1 MAVRGR
7 RPGPRKPLLVLGV
20 TLGLAATLA
29 TTTSGAA
36 AAPVGLGAATAFG
49 VLAGT
54 GVTSTGLTVIN
65 GDLGSCPTLAIT
77 GFGPGVVSG
86 TIHAGGPTA
95 CDAKT
100 DLDAA
105 YAATVALPATTTYLG
120 PTDLGGLTLTAGVYN
135 SPTSF
140 GIGGTLTLDALG
152 DPNAVFVFQAGTT
165 LITSANTTV
174 ALVGGAQACN
184 VSWQVGS
191 SATLGLGST
200 FKGSVL
206 AHTSITAGAG
216 ISVEGRLLA
225 RGGAVTLDSDT
236 VTVPEC
242 ATGALT
248 LAQTSSGGTALVEG
262 SPVAMPVT
270 TVSDTRS
277 GASRSWT
284 VTVTVSD
291 LETGDG
297 ASIPGSDITVA
308 QSGSFTDGDGTVGG
322 PGLVSAT
329 DVTLGAVYT
338 YTPTA
343 TLAPQ
348 GAITAG
354 TYTGTVTQTVA

>member
-1 MAVRGR
+1 M
-7 RPGPRKPLLVLGV
+7 
-20 TLGLAATLA
+20 LGLAATLA

-65 GDLGSCPTLAIT
+65 GDLGSCPTRPS
-77 GFGPGVVSG
+77 PGSARG
-86 TIHAGGPTA
+86 WSTARSTPAARRPAGQA
-95 CDAKT
+95 
-100 DLDAA
+100 DLDSA
-105 YAATVALPATTTYLG
+105 YAATVALAATTTYLG

-225 RGGAVTLDSDT
+225 HGGAVTLDSDT
-236 VTVPEC
+236 VTVP
-242 ATGALT
+242 G
-248 LAQTSSGGTALVEG
+248 V
-262 SPVAMPVT
+262 
-270 TVSDTRS
+270 RH
-277 GASRSWT
+277 RR
-284 VTVTVSD
+284 SD
-291 LETGDG
+291 L
-297 ASIPGSDITVA
+297 
-308 QSGSFTDGDGTVGG
+308 G
-322 PGLVSAT
+322 PDVLRGHGL
-329 DVTLGAVYT
+329 G
-338 YTPTA
+338 
-343 TLAPQ
+343 
-348 GAITAG
+348 
-354 TYTGTVTQTVA
+354 